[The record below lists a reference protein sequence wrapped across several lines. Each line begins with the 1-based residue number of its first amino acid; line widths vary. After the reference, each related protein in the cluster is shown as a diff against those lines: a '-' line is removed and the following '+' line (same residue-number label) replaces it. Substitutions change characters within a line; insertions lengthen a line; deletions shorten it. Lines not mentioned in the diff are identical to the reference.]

1 MLPRFVSES
10 IAFLRALANKS
21 AEEILM
27 AWKCDY
33 SGKKPVTGLRVV
45 RRGKAKREGG
55 VGKKV
60 TGITKRRWKPN
71 LQKIRIIDE
80 NGTVRR
86 VRVCA
91 RYIKAGKFTKAVST
105 PKMA

>member
-1 MLPRFVSES
+1 
-10 IAFLRALANKS
+10 
-21 AEEILM
+21 M
-27 AWKCDY
+27 AWVCDY
-33 SGKKPVTGLRVV
+33 SGKKPVVGHSVV
-45 RRGKAKREGG
+45 RRGKAKKEGG

-60 TGITKRRWKPN
+60 TGISKRRWKPN

-91 RYIKAGKFTKAVST
+91 RYIKAGKFTKAVSV
-105 PKMA
+105 PKTA